1 MQTWHK
7 KGSGNCSQRTV
18 FWNFSAMILGPF
30 FTCKI
35 MTRKDAI
42 FREKEGILG
51 VKLEP
56 LFFLFEVPFIAVKN
70 SRPATPP
77 SSLKIGRLTHKK
89 SSHYLKK

>member
-1 MQTWHK
+1 
-7 KGSGNCSQRTV
+7 
-18 FWNFSAMILGPF
+18 
-30 FTCKI
+30 

-89 SSHYLKK
+89 KFPLLKEIGDHVCAAAVATAAVYVQIIEVLNEA

>member
-1 MQTWHK
+1 MAFFKHC
-7 KGSGNCSQRTV
+7 GL
-18 FWNFSAMILGPF
+18 FPAMILGPF
-30 FTCKI
+30 YLSCKI